1 MVSRNGVS
9 MTHINYDRL
18 YNVVVEWSDG
28 ASDILPIGGKYPGRD
43 GNPFG
48 FTYLEDAI
56 EYQLAFLEGA
66 RKDLDSDA
74 VRVSIIVG
82 ERVYR

>member
-1 MVSRNGVS
+1 MP
-9 MTHINYDRL
+9 NYDQL
-18 YNVVVEWSDG
+18 YNVVVEWNDG
-28 ASDILPIGGKYPGRD
+28 ASDILPIGGAHPGRD

-56 EYQLAFLEGA
+56 EYRDAFLENA
-66 RKDLDSDA
+66 RNDKVSDA

-82 ERVYR
+82 ERVGV

>member
-1 MVSRNGVS
+1 MEK
-9 MTHINYDRL
+9 INYDRL
-18 YNVVVEWSDG
+18 YNVMVEWNDG
-28 ASDILPIGGKYPGRD
+28 ASDVLPIGGKYPGRD

-48 FTYLEDAI
+48 FTHIEDAI
-56 EYQLAFLEGA
+56 EYRDAFLETS
-66 RKDLDSDA
+66 RKDLGSEA

>member
-1 MVSRNGVS
+1 MKV
-9 MTHINYDRL
+9 INYDQL
-18 YNVVVEWSDG
+18 YNVVVEWNDG
-28 ASDILPIGGKYPGRD
+28 ASDILPLGGIHLGED
-43 GNPFG
+43 GNPYG

-56 EYQLAFLEGA
+56 KYRDAFLETS
-66 RKDLDSDA
+66 RKDRNSDA

>member
-1 MVSRNGVS
+1 MASIGKV
-9 MTHINYDRL
+9 NYEQL
-18 YNVVVEWSDG
+18 YNVVVEWNDG
-28 ASDILPIGGKYPGRD
+28 ASDILPIGGKFPGRD

-56 EYQLAFLEGA
+56 EYRDAFIED
-66 RKDLDSDA
+66 RRNDPDSDA

-82 ERVYR
+82 ERELV